1 MQVVEGVANVLEAM
15 DYSSVTRIP
24 SVDSIVQNLFVRKK
38 EEKRI
43 GTNFNRNKVRILVQN

>member
-1 MQVVEGVANVLEAM
+1 MANVLEAM
-15 DYSSVTRIP
+15 DYSPVTRIP
-24 SVDSIVQNLFVRKK
+24 SVESIVQNLFVRKK

>member
-43 GTNFNRNKVRILVQN
+43 GTYFNRNKVRILVQN